1 MNAQF
6 EAEDRGRPTAG
17 LLVAAESR
25 QPRRRL
31 GTTAWGVLEDVAL
44 DAHIDDRARLLA
56 VTNVRRIALHLGISK
71 DTAAR
76 ALRRLADA
84 GLVERQH
91 RRDETGAF
99 TASVY
104 VVRLAHDTASS
115 ALKSIHV
122 RPPRVRTRRTSSNE
136 RFKTAEPLRPDR
148 GVPCPVARHDERCVP
163 TKVVSSLPRFLA
175 TTGDEHR
182 RDVRHWRRA
191 RCRALAHAD
200 SVAHGVEALLSAK
213 ADAAGLSTASPGLPV
228 PAPEA

>member
-1 MNAQF
+1 VNAQF

-104 VVRLAHDTASS
+104 VVRLAHDSG
-115 ALKSIHV
+115 LV
-122 RPPRVRTRRTSSNE
+122 RVEVDPRPTS
-136 RFKTAEPLRPDR
+136 
-148 GVPCPVARHDERCVP
+148 PCPDTADLVERAVQDSRASAARPGRALSRR
-163 TKVVSSLPRFLA
+163 SS
-175 TTGDEHR
+175 
-182 RDVRHWRRA
+182 RRA
-191 RCRALAHAD
+191 VRADQGGLFAAEVLGD
-200 SVAHGVEALLSAK
+200 HGR
-213 ADAAGLSTASPGLPV
+213 
-228 PAPEA
+228 